1 MLSAVEVVAKCGLPW
16 DLISA
21 LMPRARNIPP
31 KAATDQIASGPKR
44 RQRVLLKV
52 RSSLMPEDGVT
63 RPGRVPVNL
72 NGGKAYSLVLDS
84 GGDAFAVVGSVLLL
98 H

>member
-1 MLSAVEVVAKCGLPW
+1 
-16 DLISA
+16 
-21 LMPRARNIPP
+21 
-31 KAATDQIASGPKR
+31 
-44 RQRVLLKV
+44 
-52 RSSLMPEDGVT
+52 MPEDGVT
-63 RPGRVPVNL
+63 RPGRVSVNL

>member
-1 MLSAVEVVAKCGLPW
+1 M
-16 DLISA
+16 
-21 LMPRARNIPP
+21 RPP
-31 KAATDQIASGPKR
+31 LGSHFSLDASGSQYSSQGGYGPD
-44 RQRVLLKV
+44 RQRSQTPTA
-52 RSSLMPEDGVT
+52 SSPQGSIQSMPEDGVT
-63 RPGRVPVNL
+63 RPGRVSVNL